1 MIKIGNLGIL
11 NIETAESI
19 VRKRILRDRVL
30 PTKYWD
36 CLFLSLKRETFKS
49 SKFFYSSELFPFC
62 FLNIYHI
69 KIDLTKYTK
78 QNTYTFHFLIKR
90 QSIKITKKNP
100 NIFYKITPPL
110 WIIQLRLPPQGG
122 GGPCP
127 HAPVLH
133 TGMLGSLGLEV
144 GHIADSALS
153 TTRSLEVFCEGFGL
167 LLLSDRLKEICKKK
181 NQNVRHKK

>member
-49 SKFFYSSELFPFC
+49 SKYFYSSELYPFC

-90 QSIKITKKNP
+90 QSL
-100 NIFYKITPPL
+100 KITPKKP
-110 WIIQLRLPPQGG
+110 IFFI
-122 GGPCP
+122 
-127 HAPVLH
+127 
-133 TGMLGSLGLEV
+133 
-144 GHIADSALS
+144 
-153 TTRSLEVFCEGFGL
+153 RSHHLFE
-167 LLLSDRLKEICKKK
+167 
-181 NQNVRHKK
+181 

>member
-49 SKFFYSSELFPFC
+49 SKYFYSSELFPFC

-78 QNTYTFHFLIKR
+78 QNTHTFHFLIKR
-90 QSIKITKKNP
+90 QSIKITKKKP

-144 GHIADSALS
+144 EPHCWLCFVYHTKPRSFLWRFWFVALNWS
-153 TTRSLEVFCEGFGL
+153 PQR
-167 LLLSDRLKEICKKK
+167 
-181 NQNVRHKK
+181 NM

>member
-19 VRKRILRDRVL
+19 VRKRFLRDRVL
-30 PTKYWD
+30 PTIYWD

-49 SKFFYSSELFPFC
+49 SKYFYSSELFPFC

-78 QNTYTFHFLIKR
+78 QKTYTFHFLIKR
-90 QSIKITKKNP
+90 QSIKITKKKP

-144 GHIADSALS
+144 EPHCWLCFVYHTKPRSFLWRFWFVALKWS
-153 TTRSLEVFCEGFGL
+153 PQR
-167 LLLSDRLKEICKKK
+167 
-181 NQNVRHKK
+181 NM

>member
-49 SKFFYSSELFPFC
+49 SKYFYSSELFPFC

-78 QNTYTFHFLIKR
+78 HIHFSLFDQTSKHKNN
-90 QSIKITKKNP
+90 QKNP
-100 NIFYKITPPL
+100 QYFL
-110 WIIQLRLPPQGG
+110 
-122 GGPCP
+122 
-127 HAPVLH
+127 
-133 TGMLGSLGLEV
+133 
-144 GHIADSALS
+144 
-153 TTRSLEVFCEGFGL
+153 
-167 LLLSDRLKEICKKK
+167 
-181 NQNVRHKK
+181 

>member
-19 VRKRILRDRVL
+19 VRKRFLRDRVL
-30 PTKYWD
+30 PTIYWD

-49 SKFFYSSELFPFC
+49 SKYFYSSELFPFC

-78 QNTYTFHFLIKR
+78 QNTHTFHFLIKR

-110 WIIQLRLPPQGG
+110 WIIQLRLPPRMGEG
-122 GGPCP
+122 
-127 HAPVLH
+127 PVLMTCATH
-133 TGMLGSLGLEV
+133 RNARVRVTGTRGRATML
-144 GHIADSALS
+144 
-153 TTRSLEVFCEGFGL
+153 TL
-167 LLLSDRLKEICKKK
+167 LCLPQEASKFAVKVLVCCSSDRLKELCKK
-181 NQNVRHKK
+181 RRTYM

>member
-1 MIKIGNLGIL
+1 MKLLSRLCVRGFWETGSYRQNTGIVCFYRWKEKPL
-11 NIETAESI
+11 NQ
-19 VRKRILRDRVL
+19 VN
-30 PTKYWD
+30 
-36 CLFLSLKRETFKS
+36 TFIPVNFS
-49 SKFFYSSELFPFC
+49 HSA

-78 QNTYTFHFLIKR
+78 LNTYTFHFLIKR

-144 GHIADSALS
+144 EPHCWLCFVYHTKPRSFLWRFWFVALKWS
-153 TTRSLEVFCEGFGL
+153 PQR
-167 LLLSDRLKEICKKK
+167 
-181 NQNVRHKK
+181 NM

>member
-49 SKFFYSSELFPFC
+49 SKYFYSSELFPFC
-62 FLNIYHI
+62 FFKHLPHKNRSHQIYKTKHI
-69 KIDLTKYTK
+69 
-78 QNTYTFHFLIKR
+78 HFSLFDQTSKH
-90 QSIKITKKNP
+90 KNNKKNP

-144 GHIADSALS
+144 EPHCWLCFVYHTKPRSFLWRFWFVALKWS
-153 TTRSLEVFCEGFGL
+153 PQR
-167 LLLSDRLKEICKKK
+167 
-181 NQNVRHKK
+181 NM